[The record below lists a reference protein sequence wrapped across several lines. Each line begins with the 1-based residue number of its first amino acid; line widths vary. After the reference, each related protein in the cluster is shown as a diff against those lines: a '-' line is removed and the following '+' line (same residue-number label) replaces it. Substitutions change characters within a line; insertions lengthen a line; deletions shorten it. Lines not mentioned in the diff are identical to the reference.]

1 MVYRTDQAN
10 MARADD
16 VIWRPQPYI
25 IQSYD
30 GMDQSANFGDKTQ
43 LSVPV
48 NIGFSKS
55 VPWTLDAKEL
65 RDALQEKRLG
75 DAAKV
80 RLASDI
86 NRAVLDVASLR
97 GSLFVKRAA
106 PAAGFD
112 DVAQCDSIMNEQ
124 GVPSE
129 DRYLALSSR
138 DYNGMAN
145 NLAGRQHMGEKVSK
159 AYDSAYVGRVCGFD
173 TYKLDYARALALA
186 AGGAITIN
194 TLVAGANFYTPLARR
209 VAGTGEGSNVDN
221 RVQVVTVSA
230 TANVKEGD
238 AFTIANCWAVHQITK
253 QSTGQLKT
261 FRVVRILTGTTME
274 ITPPITSN
282 QGGTE
287 AEEQYQNCVFTA
299 VANNA
304 AITWLNTATA
314 ATNPF
319 WQKGAIEIIPGR
331 YAVPDAG
338 VAIMRGSTDQGI
350 EVVMQKQYDID
361 TMVTKYRLDTLFGV
375 ANKAP
380 EMSGI
385 MMFSQP

>member
-1 MVYRTDQAN
+1 M
-10 MARADD
+10 
-16 VIWRPQPYI
+16 
-25 IQSYD
+25 
-30 GMDQSANFGDKTQ
+30 GD
-43 LSVPV
+43 
-48 NIGFSKS
+48 
-55 VPWTLDAKEL
+55 
-65 RDALQEKRLG
+65 
-75 DAAKV
+75 
-80 RLASDI
+80 
-86 NRAVLDVASLR
+86 
-97 GSLFVKRAA
+97 
-106 PAAGFD
+106 
-112 DVAQCDSIMNEQ
+112 
-124 GVPSE
+124 
-129 DRYLALSSR
+129 
-138 DYNGMAN
+138 
-145 NLAGRQHMGEKVSK
+145 KVSK
-159 AYDSAYVGRVCGFD
+159 AYDSSYVGPVAGFS
-173 TYKLDYARALALA
+173 TFKLDYARALALA

-194 TLVAGANFYTPLARR
+194 TLVAGANFYAPQARQ

-221 RVQVVTVSA
+221 RTQVVTVSA

-261 FRVVRILTGTTME
+261 FRVVRIVTGTTME

-287 AEEQYQNCVFTA
+287 SEEQYQNCVFTA
-299 VANNA
+299 TANNA

-338 VAIMRGSTDQGI
+338 VAIMRGTTDQGI
-350 EVVMQKQYDID
+350 EVVMQKQYDIN